1 MKILYFT
8 FNVPSETFGGGIC
21 ILQSLFSI
29 SQFADVDYVGPEFE
43 SEELAKY
50 GIKLS
55 NIYCIHHSNNLIL
68 RFVNTLFYGISTGF
82 YQSWKKVIHSL
93 EISQYEC
100 IFMDSTRQDFVVRWA
115 KQFSKPIII
124 RAHNVEIDYFE
135 AMYRND
141 RKFSVLIHKNIIKR
155 SERELFRF
163 ADYIIA
169 LTENDRKRFIELY
182 GGDEKRISVV
192 PICIK
197 PFNQDLYERLPE
209 PFIAITGSLWFG
221 PNAHGTEWFLDKV
234 WRNIGE
240 DILSKYSLVIAGSNP
255 SEKITELARQL
266 PKVNLYPNPD
276 CIDAFYQQASVYVAP
291 IFYGAGMKVKVA
303 EALSCGI
310 PVVTTKHAFSGYEA
324 AADGIYLANTED
336 QFKEQLLKIAR
347 FTDYEMEEHK
357 RRISDIFHSNFSMER
372 SAVCMR
378 TIIEDL
384 MNRKY
389 RL

>member
-8 FNVPSETFGGGIC
+8 FSVPSETFGGGIC

-29 SQFADVDYVGPEFE
+29 CQFADVDYVGPEFDQ
-43 SEELAKY
+43 EELMEY

-55 NIYCIHHSNNLIL
+55 NVYYVYNSEKLIS
-68 RFVNTLFYGISTGF
+68 RFANILLYGISTGF
-82 YQSWKKVIHSL
+82 YQSWKKIVSSL
-93 EISQYEC
+93 ELSKYDC
-100 IFMDSTRQDFVVRWA
+100 IFMDSTRQDFVVQWA
-115 KQFSKPIII
+115 KQFNKPIIV

-141 RKFSVLIHKNIIKR
+141 RKFSVFVHKNIIKK
-155 SERELFRF
+155 SERKLFGF

-169 LTENDRKRFIELY
+169 LTEKDRRRFIELY

-192 PICIK
+192 PICVK
-197 PFNQDLYERLPE
+197 QFDKETHERLPE

-234 WRNIGE
+234 WRNIGKE
-240 DILSKYSLVIAGSNP
+240 VLAKYNLVIAGANP
-255 SEKITELARQL
+255 SKKITELARKL

-276 CIDAFYQQASVYVAP
+276 YIDAFYQQASVYVAP
-291 IFYGAGMKVKVA
+291 IFYGAGMKVKIA

-310 PVVTTKHAFSGYEA
+310 PIVTTNHAFSGYEA

-336 QFKEQLLKIAR
+336 QFREQLSKIAR
-347 FTDYEMEEHK
+347 FSDNEMEEHK
-357 RRISDIFHSNFSMER
+357 RRISDIFRLNFSMEMSVIR
-372 SAVCMR
+372 MKRIV
-378 TIIEDL
+378 EDL
-384 MNRKY
+384 MKKAVH
-389 RL
+389 